1 MMIAEIFASL
11 FQYLNAWMLIAFV
24 VAAAVV
30 SEKLYFA
37 AFSAVRGKVEE
48 GGAVCKFPP
57 LVPHSRSLPGGA
69 RRGAALYCP
78 VFAFAALLTVCA
90 CLPICTYIP
99 IIDNG
104 ADIVQLA
111 QFMLLSEVFVLMS
124 LYAAGTEE
132 ALEIARTRDAEHDPF
147 PHPVYGAVRLCRS
160 LPYKERGS
168 IRTRSASTR
177 SRFLDRCGR
186 CRGTA

>member
-1 MMIAEIFASL
+1 MIAEIFASL

-37 AFSAVRGKVEE
+37 AFSAVRGRAEQCGRSVN
-48 GGAVCKFPP
+48 FHRWFR
-57 LVPHSRSLPGGA
+57 VPVALPGGV

-132 ALEIARTRDAEHDPF
+132 ALEIARAEM
-147 PHPVYGAVRLCRS
+147 RNM
-160 LPYKERGS
+160 
-168 IRTRSASTR
+168 I
-177 SRFLDRCGR
+177 RFLIPFMALC
-186 CRGTA
+186 ASVAAYLI